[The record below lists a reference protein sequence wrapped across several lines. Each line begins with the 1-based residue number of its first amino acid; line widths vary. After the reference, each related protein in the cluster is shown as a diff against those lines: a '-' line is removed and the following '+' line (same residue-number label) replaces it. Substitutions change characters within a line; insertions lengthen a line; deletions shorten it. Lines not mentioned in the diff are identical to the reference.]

1 MAMMSWPPVCCK
13 MNERW
18 EEEEQKEKG
27 GREGEMARGKKKDM
41 GKPGKTR
48 MKLSKTTGWWAD
60 CAVELK
66 FFADWHLHLFQYSA
80 KHETKSYPFLP
91 KYSPKHFVGVKGGKG
106 KPKIERV
113 LGGRDYREK
122 KEHWY
127 IPRNPFQPLT
137 FTACPVW
144 SLSPTGQSSKV
155 QDQDCLQSGR
165 VCQISKPKTRFFGF
179 FFLFVCLLSYT

>member
-1 MAMMSWPPVCCK
+1 MGGRGEKGRWRQGRTDG
-13 MNERW
+13 ERR
-18 EEEEQKEKG
+18 KEK
-27 GREGEMARGKKKDM
+27 DT

-48 MKLSKTTGWWAD
+48 MKLSKTAGWWAD

-66 FFADWHLHLFQYSA
+66 FFALWHLHLFQYNA
-80 KHETKSYPFLP
+80 KHETKSYHFLP
-91 KYSPKHFVGVKGGKG
+91 KYSPKHFVGVKGSKG

-113 LGGRDYREK
+113 LGGKTVGRK
-122 KEHWY
+122 
-127 IPRNPFQPLT
+127 RNTDIFLEIIFSHSR

-165 VCQISKPKTRFFGF
+165 VCQISKPKTRFFIF
-179 FFLFVCLLSYT
+179 FLLSYK